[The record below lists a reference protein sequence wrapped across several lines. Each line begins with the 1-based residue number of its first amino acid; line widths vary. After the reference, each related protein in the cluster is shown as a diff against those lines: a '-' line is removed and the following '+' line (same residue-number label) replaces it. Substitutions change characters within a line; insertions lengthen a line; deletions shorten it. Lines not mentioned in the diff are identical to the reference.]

1 MKEIEIIPG
10 VVAEFGVTLRG
21 VSYEIYTPEL
31 VLTIEAHDALP
42 TDELALHYQYLKA
55 YAERQH
61 YSHALVQVNVK
72 HGKGGLY
79 FYGY

>member
-1 MKEIEIIPG
+1 MKEIEIIPD
-10 VVAEFGVTLRG
+10 VVAEFSVTMRG
-21 VSYEIYTPEL
+21 VSYKICTSEL
-31 VLTIEAHDALP
+31 VLTIEARDALP

-55 YAERQH
+55 YAEHQH

-72 HGKGGLY
+72 HGKSGLY